1 MSLFE
6 KDNPESSLGRSP
18 LPRSAIDAALTAQ
31 LAVAWAGEG
40 GEDRRLGWWRSDLV
54 SEFSGEDLFRR
65 LLPHSWQWAVLQGAR
80 EAARI
85 KDAERRAQ
93 DHDPDRILSLY
104 HFGFEVDE
112 RIEDRLLALKGSGA
126 SPREALPGLAEVIE
140 PDWNRDHF
148 LDWAQGHG
156 EVETT
161 VTPAGRRLKDLGSS
175 SLDQLVQRFVAALAP
190 LGDAYPLPYV
200 RRTA

>member
-1 MSLFE
+1 MFYKENNKKSVA
-6 KDNPESSLGRSP
+6 GQP
-18 LPRSAIDAALTAQ
+18 LPQSSIDAALTAQ

-40 GEDRRLGWWRSDLV
+40 GENRRLGWWRSDLV

-85 KDAERRAQ
+85 KDAERRVQ
-93 DHDPDRILSLY
+93 DHDPDQILSLY
-104 HFGFEVDE
+104 HLGFEIDE
-112 RIEDRLLALKGSGA
+112 RIEDRLQCLKDSGA
-126 SPREALPGLAEVIE
+126 PPREALPGLADVIE
-140 PDWNRDHF
+140 SDWNHDHF

-161 VTPAGRRLKDLGSS
+161 VTPAGRRLKGRSS
-175 SLDQLVQRFVAALAP
+175 ESLEQLVRRFVAALAP
-190 LGDAYPLPYV
+190 LGDAYPLPHV

>member
-6 KDNPESSLGRSP
+6 KVSDPPSIAARP
-18 LPRSAIDAALTAQ
+18 LPQSAIDAALTAQ

-65 LLPHSWQWAVLQGAR
+65 LLPHRWQWAVLQGAR

-85 KDAERRAQ
+85 KDAERRIQ
-93 DHDPDRILSLY
+93 DHDPDQILSLY
-104 HFGFEVDE
+104 HLGFELDE
-112 RIEDRLLALKGSGA
+112 RIEDRLQCLKGLGEP
-126 SPREALPGLAEVIE
+126 PREVLPGLADVIE

-148 LDWAQGHG
+148 LDWIQGHG

-161 VTPAGRRLKDLGSS
+161 VTPAGRRLKGPGTA
-175 SLDQLVQRFVAALAP
+175 SLDQLVCRFVAALAP
-190 LGDAYPLPYV
+190 LGDAYPLPHV